1 VLRDVHLLLENSLR
15 SPARARRAIESLLAD
30 VAPGSRYDAAL
41 LTSELVTHAVTHARG
56 ACSLDA
62 TWNGSSLRVE
72 VLNAEA
78 APPRTDATETPS
90 GLQLVDLLAP
100 RWGVEPATGGEVLWF
115 ELDLE
120 SSLA

>member
-15 SPARARRAIESLLAD
+15 SARARRAIEGLLAG
-30 VAPGSRYDAAL
+30 VAPESRDDAAL

-62 TWNGSSLRVE
+62 TWDGSSLRVE
-72 VLNAEA
+72 VLDTDA
-78 APPRTDATETPS
+78 ARPRTDATGMPS

-100 RWGVEPATGGEVLWF
+100 RWGVEPAAGGKVLWF

-120 SSLA
+120 SSLT